1 MKTLLLIIIPFLLSG
16 QRLDVKDLNGT
27 SYLIQTDTSTT
38 GIITVTKTPMSEVAI
53 QLDAK
58 ILDIQSKIDYLI
70 SQIAIMNAQKK
81 EYTQQLKQAQDLR
94 AQFQPLPLKVKKK
107 KRK

>member
-1 MKTLLLIIIPFLLSG
+1 MKTLLLIIIPFFLSG

-58 ILDIQSKIDYLI
+58 ILDIQSKIDYI
-70 SQIAIMNAQKK
+70 VSQIASMNVQKK
-81 EYTQQLKQAQDLR
+81 EYNLQLKQAQDLR
-94 AQFQPLPLKVKKK
+94 ALFDPLPLKRKNK